1 MQQTARLQ
9 VIQKFL
15 PLLPEGAEP
24 INNNLAIFRHEG
36 EIIFLNGYCPM
47 LKYSNSDPYDMHLD

>member
-1 MQQTARLQ
+1 MQQTRRYQ

-24 INNNLAIFRHEG
+24 VNNNLAIFRHEG
-36 EIIFLNGYCPM
+36 EIIFFNGYCPM
-47 LKYSNSDPYDMHLD
+47 R